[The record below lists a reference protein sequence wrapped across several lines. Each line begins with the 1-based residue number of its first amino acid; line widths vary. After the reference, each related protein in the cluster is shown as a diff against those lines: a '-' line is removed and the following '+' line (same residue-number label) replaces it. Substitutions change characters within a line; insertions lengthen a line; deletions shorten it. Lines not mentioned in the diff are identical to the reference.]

1 MQLSLIWLPIGLIT
15 VVALG
20 AVAVALLVRSWP
32 KRDEL
37 SAEERAEMAA
47 TPMPALQ
54 KRAWWGL
61 AVTLAT
67 LAIIT
72 VILMNQG
79 AAAYWED
86 DSLRLT
92 VVGIFM
98 AGLFGYVVTL
108 LAPLI
113 RGNRH
118 KLDERDRMVLSRAGA
133 VQSGL
138 VLIALAGWLIT
149 LTERFREQGA
159 IPVVYLYLLFGSIVL
174 INLIGQSLGIL
185 LGYLIGSANGE
196 G

>member
-98 AGLFGYVVTL
+98 AGLFGYVVTF

>member
-1 MQLSLIWLPIGLIT
+1 MQLSLIWLPIGLIA

-138 VLIALAGWLIT
+138 VLIALGGWLIT

>member
-118 KLDERDRMVLSRAGA
+118 KLNERDRMVLSRAGA

-185 LGYLIGSANGE
+185 LGYWIGSANGE

>member
-1 MQLSLIWLPIGLIT
+1 MELSLIWLPIGLIA

-138 VLIALAGWLIT
+138 VLIALGGWLIT

>member
-1 MQLSLIWLPIGLIT
+1 MELSVIWLPIGLFA

-37 SAEERAEMAA
+37 SADERAEMAA

-113 RGNRH
+113 RANRH

>member
-1 MQLSLIWLPIGLIT
+1 MELSLIWLPIGLIA

-61 AVTLAT
+61 AVMLAT

>member
-1 MQLSLIWLPIGLIT
+1 
-15 VVALG
+15 
-20 AVAVALLVRSWP
+20 
-32 KRDEL
+32 
-37 SAEERAEMAA
+37 MAA
-47 TPMPALQ
+47 TPMAPLQ

-98 AGLFGYVVTL
+98 AGLFGYVVTF

>member
-47 TPMPALQ
+47 TPMPPLQ

-61 AVTLAT
+61 LVAVAT
-67 LAIIT
+67 LAAISI
-72 VILMNQG
+72 ILMNRG
-79 AAAYWED
+79 AVAYWEND
-86 DSLRLT
+86 ALRLT
-92 VVGIFM
+92 VTGIFIG
-98 AGLFGYVVTL
+98 GLFAYLGTL
-108 LAPLI
+108 AIPLLQ
-113 RGNRH
+113 G
-118 KLDERDRMVLSRAGA
+118 KQQGLDERDRVVLSRAGTL
-133 VQSGL
+133 QSGL
-138 VLIALAGWLIT
+138 VLIAMAAWLIT

-159 IPVVYLYLLFGSIVL
+159 VPVVYLYWIFGSL
-174 INLIGQSLGIL
+174 ILVNLIGQSLGIL
-185 LGYLIGSANGE
+185 LGYWIGSANGE

>member
-1 MQLSLIWLPIGLIT
+1 MELSLIWLPIGLIA

>member
-1 MQLSLIWLPIGLIT
+1 MELSLIWLPIGLIA

-185 LGYLIGSANGE
+185 LGYWIGSANGE